1 MDDPALAEPDR
12 CGPGRS
18 AGDDPSVASRGLESF
33 LALEIPKAG
42 RAPED
47 RSWPARSHPTD
58 QQGKPAV
65 GRVPDPWRALDA
77 GVRGCPVD
85 GLQIHGAGWDAAFAK
100 LEDISS
106 KGCVIRS
113 PRPRSLPVSDRI
125 AGGLHFAR
133 RWRSTAAR
141 GEIPRGDQAKRA
153 AILATLSTN
162 FVTSGTSFTTLSQRA
177 ERTVLSRSPTACF
190 MKRSQA
196 RPASLFPDFST
207 APEMVCRAS
216 ARVGSSFLTT

>member
-33 LALEIPKAG
+33 LALELSKAG

-65 GRVPDPWRALDA
+65 GRVPDPWRDLDA

-85 GLQIHGAGWDAAFAK
+85 GVEVHGAGSVAVAR
-100 LEDISS
+100 LEDILPEPRAGDTGRSYVSS
-106 KGCVIRS
+106 AD
-113 PRPRSLPVSDRI
+113 PEVSV
-125 AGGLHFAR
+125 
-133 RWRSTAAR
+133 TVR
-141 GEIPRGDQAKRA
+141 GFRA
-153 AILATLSTN
+153 W
-162 FVTSGTSFTTLSQRA
+162 
-177 ERTVLSRSPTACF
+177 
-190 MKRSQA
+190 A
-196 RPASLFPDFST
+196 RPA
-207 APEMVCRAS
+207 
-216 ARVGSSFLTT
+216 